1 MDSCVFACGQ
11 KRPLTK
17 LVKEYED
24 LNRFTPSIKPMT
36 RADGL
41 FLATESGEVT
51 TSILTDRVMAFVS
64 KHAMDILS
72 IHITDQ
78 YTGLVQDR

>member
-1 MDSCVFACGQ
+1 MFACGQ

-24 LNRFTPSIKPMT
+24 LSRFTPSIKPFS
-36 RADGL
+36 RIDSL
-41 FLATESGEVT
+41 FLASESGEVT
-51 TSILTDRVMAFVS
+51 SNVLTDKILTFVS

-78 YTGLVQDR
+78 YTGLVQER